1 MFNSIGVDL
10 DLDSSFI
17 HPIPKAQTVWQGT
30 SHLKRALNGT
40 PSLPKPSEPHVKE
53 LDVLM
58 RYVSAGRTWAPYW
71 YIQLMHVALFWWCDW
86 PSRDGLPHFVLL
98 SVPYVAHATKHP
110 EYAVA
115 AIKNSYTTLLPYIKY
130 WNYLGSVMHLQ
141 TYYKKPWRNHGTLY
155 LHTILHCTQH
165 TYATTYDQHG
175 FPMYKKGWEQKTKMA
190 INSGWSTKPWTQT
203 LGKERGRDLYGRTWP
218 AHNPPN

>member
-1 MFNSIGVDL
+1 MFNSLGVDL

-58 RYVSAGRTWAPYW
+58 RYASAGRTWAPYW
-71 YIQLMHVALFWWCDW
+71 YIQLMHVAPFWWCDW

-98 SVPYVAHATKHP
+98 SVPYVARATKHP

-115 AIKNSYTTLLPYIKY
+115 STKNSYTTLLLPYIIY

-155 LHTILHCTQH
+155 LTVKNIFILFYIVHSIRTLQLTTNMVSLCT
-165 TYATTYDQHG
+165 
-175 FPMYKKGWEQKTKMA
+175 KKGGNKRPKWP
-190 INSGWSTKPWTQT
+190 STVVDQ
-203 LGKERGRDLYGRTWP
+203 
-218 AHNPPN
+218 PNHELKH